1 MGELK
6 LIRFNLGKSQ
16 LETTC
21 IYYLYKQL
29 NSSMN
34 RLTIAIPTYNRCD
47 LLDRLLLDINSEIK
61 ALSTVRKQLVDIW
74 VIDNK
79 STDNTL
85 EVIKK
90 WRGKSN
96 NFYYEINPANLGIE
110 GNIIKASLISDNE
123 YTWLLS
129 DHQRIR
135 PRVINEILDI
145 LEVEN
150 PSLIIM
156 EIDQW
161 RPSHKTMEKKSRFMH
176 EISPDELGEIFF
188 LTGNLSTNL
197 FEKSLATRS
206 ARDAI
211 RISYSYYPNMAK
223 LSKLNSESIICR
235 ISSATALPQ
244 NSENSNLKRHY
255 DTFIASFIE
264 HISVTRK
271 LINHELKIKWSIRGF
286 QNSVYVSAM
295 AFELCKILC
304 LKSGDFKNTF
314 ITLIR
319 AMIANRGRYILSIC
333 SLMTLL
339 ALIAYLLPISVRKRA
354 CIILLMKFKPN
365 SSFLMLIK
373 NV

>member
-1 MGELK
+1 
-6 LIRFNLGKSQ
+6 
-16 LETTC
+16 
-21 IYYLYKQL
+21 
-29 NSSMN
+29 MN

-47 LLDRLLLDINSEIK
+47 LLDRLLLDINSELE
-61 ALSTVRKQLVDIW
+61 ALPTVRKQLVDIW
-74 VIDNK
+74 VIDNM
-79 STDNTL
+79 STDDTL

-135 PRVINEILDI
+135 PGVITEILDI

-161 RPSHKTMEKKSRFMH
+161 QPSHKTMEKKSRFMH

-197 FEKSLATRS
+197 FEKSLAIRS

-295 AFELCKILC
+295 AFEICKILC

-333 SLMTLL
+333 SLMALL

-365 SSFLMLIK
+365 SSFLMFIK